1 MDSNRGYSLEG
12 AKYSLLVVLFL
23 LVHTPNYSQVSF
35 GLPENVKRECISFK
49 MINNLMVTPVAINGV
64 MGKFILDTGV
74 STTILFKSHSQAI
87 KSSEGIKEVSLNGFG
102 MLEPIPAIVS
112 YNNHIKC
119 KRIEGRGHRVLL
131 LLDEKINFSAKLGMT
146 INGIIGYDF
155 FKNSVVKIDYSFKS
169 ITVYSVESFKKKTGS
184 AYTTLPL
191 EFYKFKP
198 YINGALQIKEDSN
211 EIPIKLL
218 IDSGG
223 SEAFWLFDQ
232 PEKGIIKPEQSFKDF
247 LGDGITG
254 AIYGYKT
261 RIRKI
266 QFGNY
271 AFEQPVISFLPKETT
286 HLARRFSER
295 NGSVGG
301 AFLRRFTVWINY
313 NDKEITLKKNSHYK
327 DPFTYNMSGME
338 IVFNGDILVAQSQS
352 ETYNVG
358 QERNKIEL
366 NSSYKFVLKPSYQIS
381 HIRPGS
387 PSDLCGLKEGDNVVK
402 INNKPSHQM
411 SIDYISSMFREKRG
425 KKITIVVDRDGK
437 TLGFQFKLHDI
448 LEAKE

>member
-1 MDSNRGYSLEG
+1 MDSNRKYSLEG
-12 AKYSLLVVLFL
+12 AKYSVFITFFLF
-23 LVHTPNYSQVSF
+23 VCTPNYGQVSF
-35 GLPENVKRECISFK
+35 GLPKNVKRECISFK
-49 MINNLMVTPVAINGV
+49 MINNLMVIPVAINGV
-64 MGKFILDTGV
+64 MGNFILDTGV
-74 STTILFKSHSQAI
+74 TTTILFKSHSQAI
-87 KSSEGIKEVSLNGFG
+87 KSYEDVKEVSLSGFG
-102 MLEPIPAIVS
+102 MLEPIPAIIS
-112 YNNHIKC
+112 YNNHVKC
-119 KRIEGRGHRVLL
+119 KRIEGRGHKVLL

-146 INGIIGYDF
+146 INGIIGHDF
-155 FKNSVVKIDYSFKS
+155 FKNAVVKIDYFFKN
-169 ITVYSVESFKKKTGS
+169 ITVYSADNFKKKTGS
-184 AYTTLPL
+184 SYTTLPL

-198 YINGALQIKEDSN
+198 YINGKLQIDEHSN

-232 PEKGIIKPEQSFKDF
+232 PDKGIIKPENSFKDF

-254 AIYGYKT
+254 AIYGDKA
-261 RIRKI
+261 RIHKI

-271 AFEQPVISFLPKETT
+271 AFEQPVISILPKETT
-286 HLARRFSER
+286 QLARRFSER
-295 NGSVGG
+295 NGSVGA

-313 NDKEITLKKNSHYK
+313 KGQEITFKKNNHYK

-338 IVFNGDILVAQSQS
+338 IVYNGDILVAQSQS

-358 QERNKIEL
+358 QETNKIEF

-402 INNKPSHQM
+402 INNKASHQM
-411 SIDYISSMFREKRG
+411 SIDHISSMFREKRG
-425 KKITIVVDRDGK
+425 KKVEIVVDRNGE
-437 TLGFQFKLHDI
+437 TLEFQFKLLDI
-448 LEAKE
+448 LAAKE